1 MSINLA
7 GAQTYFSS
15 SNHHK
20 AAIWSGFAQAHRTG
34 SIAAARRILARALG
48 RAMDDD
54 EAAYAEGDRTRD
66 EYAVYE
72 QALWMLE
79 NGQVADATGNDPVP
93 VLTGRAESAGVTDR
107 AGERRYGAF
116 APEALRWLGWTGAA
130 VIRG

>member
-7 GAQTYFSS
+7 GAQTYFGA

-20 AAIWSGFAQAHRTG
+20 AAVWSAFAQGHRTG
-34 SIAAARRILARALG
+34 AVAAARRTLSRGLG
-48 RAMDDD
+48 RAMSDSED
-54 EAAYAEGDRTRD
+54 AYAEGDRTRD

-93 VLTGRAESAGVTDR
+93 VLTGKADAAETKPGAGL
-107 AGERRYGAF
+107 Y
-116 APEALRWLGWTGAA
+116 APEALRWLGITVAA